1 MAQSDSCKLFPIVA
15 RNSHCF
21 YLQALYLQNNKIKQ
35 LPSSI
40 GSFKNLQTLNVSGNN
55 LKEIPTTLSQLDG
68 LKNLDVSNNAKLVK
82 LPKELGHL
90 RSLESLTVDTDV
102 VTYPGKEVTK
112 DGTEAIMR
120 FFCSG
125 KQNVLFGHK
134 DTSSFVKN
142 FLLFPRERKYYFVF
156 HLDLQGEYQMYL
168 LDLSKA
174 RDFWI

>member
-90 RSLESLTVDTDV
+90 RSLRCVVFCCVCTKLNKVVWQMSL
-102 VTYPGKEVTK
+102 
-112 DGTEAIMR
+112 
-120 FFCSG
+120 
-125 KQNVLFGHK
+125 LL
-134 DTSSFVKN
+134 SSKSCYVKVEFN
-142 FLLFPRERKYYFVF
+142 FLIRNNSLDTNENCGTKCHQVSDLFLHLVYLQLWLWEGWLASFTQKSRKF
-156 HLDLQGEYQMYL
+156 
-168 LDLSKA
+168 
-174 RDFWI
+174 